1 MAALDVKFQKLN
13 QWAWSTASQGLLS
26 KFFTGNQN
34 DWKKKSLNPTKSELK
49 AFLFSQQHYRC
60 AYCRGLIEDREGSVE
75 IDHIVP
81 KDLAPKC
88 TFETINLV
96 LACKR
101 CNNKK
106 RTHNTT
112 HLSEAVLLSLASA
125 PTTIGSYNWVH
136 PFLHCYSN
144 HISVTDA
151 YVYSSSDPIGLAVI
165 TQCRL
170 SDVKEVEARRRI
182 AAVVSAGN
190 EDQAFYSLM
199 AHCTGWKAARIASEF
214 LRLRPNCG
222 LSLSDVSDWVKNTRA
237 HSPLKTTLRMKRLM
251 LARKGT

>member
-1 MAALDVKFQKLN
+1 MAELDVKFQRLN
-13 QWAWSTASQGLLS
+13 QWAWSNASQELLS
-26 KFFTGNQN
+26 KFFTGKQT
-34 DWKKKSLNPTKSELK
+34 DWNKKSLDSTKAELK
-49 AFLFSQQHYRC
+49 ALLFPQQHYRC

-81 KDLAPKC
+81 KNLSPKC

-112 HLSEAVLLSLASA
+112 HLSEAVLLSLANT
-125 PTTIGSYNWVH
+125 PTSIGSYMWVH

-144 HISVTDA
+144 YISVTDA
-151 YVYSSSDPIGLAVI
+151 YVYSSSDPNGLAVI

-182 AAVVSAGN
+182 AAVVSASN
-190 EDQAFYSLM
+190 EQQAFFSLM
-199 AHCTGWKAARIASEF
+199 AHCTGWTAPQIAAEF

-222 LSLSDVSDWVKNTRA
+222 LSKSEVSNWVKNTRSQ
-237 HSPLKTTLRMKRLM
+237 SPLRATLRSQRLM
-251 LARKGT
+251 LARQGT